1 MSIDRYRRSER
12 AKEHAG
18 APLGGG
24 LDEQPAPARGRATI
38 GDLRIVKPAQV
49 GGERGLQVVFV
60 VHAEDLGGARLVVET
75 TLHEQGRGP
84 FRTGV
89 ARLADSQ
96 GLLNVF
102 EVVTPPDDGHFARE
116 CSTFVPFAALEPE
129 HAGTLRCFARVRLLE
144 EARGALAEEEAAFE
158 LQAG

>member
-1 MSIDRYRRSER
+1 MSVERYRRDQR

-18 APLGGG
+18 EPLGCG
-24 LDEQPAPARGRATI
+24 LDERPVPTRGRATI
-38 GDLRIVKPAQV
+38 GELRIVKPAQV
-49 GGERGLQVVFV
+49 GDESGLQVVFV
-60 VHAEDLGGARLVVET
+60 VHAEELGAAKLVVET

-89 ARLADSQ
+89 ARLADTQ
-96 GLLNVF
+96 GWLNVF
-102 EVVTPPDDGHFARE
+102 EVVTPPDDGHFCRE
-116 CSTFVPFAALEPE
+116 CSAFVPFAALEPE

-144 EARGALAEEEAAFE
+144 AARGALAEEEVAFE